1 MNIVGLGEIS
11 IVDDDESIRAA
22 TKTLLRS
29 VGYDVE
35 TFASAELFL
44 DSGAL
49 RKTECLILDIRMPGI
64 DGLELQ
70 RRLNAAESPVPI
82 IFVTARDDKT
92 NRQKAIKAGAIDFF
106 RKPFD
111 VNALV
116 GAIQA
121 ALRARRSGRA

>member
-1 MNIVGLGEIS
+1 MARCQKHDRSRVRTTYEGLRFGMIS

-82 IFVTARDDKT
+82 ILSPHAM
-92 NRQKAIKAGAIDFF
+92 IKRTG
-106 RKPFD
+106 
-111 VNALV
+111 
-116 GAIQA
+116 
-121 ALRARRSGRA
+121 